1 MLGTIDALK
10 IGIRFQKFVMD
21 AWFKALAAISKP
33 VSCDMEECTF
43 RVLYDKD
50 KFRRYF

>member
-21 AWFKALAAISKP
+21 AWFKALSTISKP
-33 VSCDMEECTF
+33 VRCHHGRIYLPRTM
-43 RVLYDKD
+43 
-50 KFRRYF
+50 

>member
-1 MLGTIDALK
+1 MARRGQNSDDTYSRRLYSHILHSTDALK

-33 VSCDMEECTF
+33 VS
-43 RVLYDKD
+43 Y
-50 KFRRYF
+50 